1 MSVMLR
7 LLVPLLWLVAL
18 PVQAD
23 QPLKQPQVSVT
34 DAVLRLPIPGTHNS
48 AVFLTLH
55 NKGAAPVA
63 LVGVSTAAAE
73 KAQLH
78 NHTQVDG
85 MMRMRPVKSLP
96 LAPGATQALASG
108 GYHIML
114 FNLAPGLTSGDT
126 ITLTL
131 EFASGATQAV
141 QATAQSRYD
150 NAHHGRHHP

>member
-1 MSVMLR
+1 MPVILR
-7 LLVPLLWLVAL
+7 LLVLLLWLAAV

-23 QPLKQPQVSVT
+23 RPSKQAQVTVS
-34 DAVLRLPIPGTHNS
+34 DAVLQLPIPGTHNS
-48 AVFLTLH
+48 AVFLKLH
-55 NKGAAPVA
+55 NNGAAPVT

-78 NHTQVDG
+78 RHTQVDG
-85 MMRMRPVKSLP
+85 IMRMRPVESLP
-96 LAPGATQALASG
+96 LAPGQTQVLASG

-126 ITLTL
+126 VTLTMQ
-131 EFASGATQAV
+131 FASGATQIV

-150 NAHHGRHHP
+150 NTGHGHHP